1 MENNFEDD
9 TSTSLVTNEKINQE
23 IFSIKILKQDFSKY
37 NCSMGRK
44 KFKPEDKK
52 SNFGI
57 TLDPKIMEL
66 LDIQSEKEGI
76 SKSELIEKSLKQ
88 KINKENE
95 QRKS

>member
-1 MENNFEDD
+1 
-9 TSTSLVTNEKINQE
+9 
-23 IFSIKILKQDFSKY
+23 
-37 NCSMGRK
+37 MGRK

-95 QRKS
+95 

>member
-1 MENNFEDD
+1 
-9 TSTSLVTNEKINQE
+9 
-23 IFSIKILKQDFSKY
+23 
-37 NCSMGRK
+37 MGRK

-57 TLDPKIMEL
+57 TLDPKIIEL

-76 SKSELIEKSLKQ
+76 SKSVLIEKSLKQ